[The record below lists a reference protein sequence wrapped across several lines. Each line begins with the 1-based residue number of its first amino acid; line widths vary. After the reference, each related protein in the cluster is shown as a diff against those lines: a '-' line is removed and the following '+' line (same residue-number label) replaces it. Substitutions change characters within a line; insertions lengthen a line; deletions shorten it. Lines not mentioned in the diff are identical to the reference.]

1 MKAPKVAKAVLGSLM
16 LLSSVAANAALI
28 PSSASGTGPYNNSPS
43 LIDDGV
49 FPAEASVW
57 NQADKVWW
65 TGTGVTLTL
74 DFGSV
79 YNVADV
85 VLSVDNNDS
94 YAVEYSTDNNIWNS
108 LFNVLA
114 GYGEIGFGMD
124 TMSSVAGSTEYVPGI
139 EFAVTSA
146 RYLRIRATG
155 GDGYYSVGELQ
166 AFGSLPGNGNGSV
179 PEPATLALVGLGLA
193 GLGVVRRKKRD

>member
-1 MKAPKVAKAVLGSLM
+1 MKAPKVAKTVLGSLM

-28 PSSASGTGPYNNSPS
+28 PSTASGTGPYNNSPS
-43 LIDDGV
+43 LINDGA
-49 FPAEASVW
+49 FPVEGSAW

-65 TGTGVTLTL
+65 NGTGVTLTL

-85 VLSVDNNDS
+85 MLSVDNNDN
-94 YAVEYSTDNNIWNS
+94 YAVEYSTDNSTWNP
-108 LFNVLA
+108 LFNVLI
-114 GYGEIGFGMD
+114 GYGEIGSGMD
-124 TMSSVAGSTEYVPGI
+124 TMSSVAGSAEYVAGI

-155 GDGYYSVGELQ
+155 GDNMYSVGELQ

-179 PEPATLALVGLGLA
+179 PEPATLALLGLGLA
-193 GLGVVRRKKRD
+193 GLGVARRRKRD